1 MDFNYSWQSW
11 TSYPRMLNAYE
22 WQYAN
27 YMKEANLG
35 TLSVSPDVARAE
47 LENGVR
53 DIIILKPVKTIV
65 DLIGEITMLV
75 MQHRNLTYM
84 QT

>member
-1 MDFNYSWQSW
+1 
-11 TSYPRMLNAYE
+11 
-22 WQYAN
+22 
-27 YMKEANLG
+27 MKEANLG
-35 TLSVSPDVARAE
+35 TLSVAPDVARAE

-53 DIIILKPVKTIV
+53 DIIIQKLVKTIV

-75 MQHRNLTYM
+75 MQHLNHTYM